1 MGDRTYVTIQIPKEC
16 LETAIGCLPGF
27 DFKTEMDD
35 SVLLEFSEINYG
47 ELEEFTDLIALGIPC
62 DYEWGNGSEYGSGR
76 KYLRFTPE
84 GEMRLVEYYDE
95 DYNPPLYSLM
105 ERIDNPEELVKFIK
119 EHKEEVTPLP
129 WDNQVEYGKIFRARQ
144 LLLQNN

>member
-1 MGDRTYVTIQIPKEC
+1 MGDITHVTIQIPKEC
-16 LETAIGCLPGF
+16 LKTVIGCLPGF
-27 DFKTEMDD
+27 DYKTEMGD
-35 SVLLEFSEINYG
+35 SILLEFSEVNYG

-76 KYLRFTPE
+76 KYIRFTSE
-84 GEMRLVEYYDE
+84 GELQLVEYYDE
-95 DYNPPLYSLM
+95 DYNPPLDCLM
-105 ERIDNPEELVKFIK
+105 ERIDKPEELVKYIK
-119 EHKEEVTPLP
+119 EHKEGVTPLP